1 MVSNY
6 SPKTNSQK
14 WFEKDMS
21 DAILA
26 IENKEMGWLKSSK
39 QFNVPQATLRRHCQ
53 NKNKVAKGGVKK
65 PGRGSIL
72 TTVGEKKLVDHIL
85 NLESKFFGLTIHDV
99 QKLAFEFAEEA
110 KLSHIFNKEKK

>member
-6 SPKTNSQK
+6 SRKTNRQK
-14 WFEKDMS
+14 WSEKDMC

-26 IENKEMGWLKSSK
+26 IGNKEMGWLKASQ

-53 NKNKVAKGGVKK
+53 NKNKIAKGGVKK
-65 PGRGSIL
+65 LGRGSIL
-72 TTVGEKKLVDHIL
+72 TTAVEKKLVDHIL
-85 NLESKFFGLTIHDV
+85 NLESRFFGLTTHEV

-110 KLSHIFNKEKK
+110 KLSHSFNKKKK